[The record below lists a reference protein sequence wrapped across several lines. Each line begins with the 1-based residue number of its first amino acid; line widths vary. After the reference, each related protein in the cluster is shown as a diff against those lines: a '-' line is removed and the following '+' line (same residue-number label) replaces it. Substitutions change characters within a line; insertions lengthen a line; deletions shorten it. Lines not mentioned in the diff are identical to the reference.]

1 MAEEEEENEDA
12 IELDLLDSDGG
23 VRHEDLDLEPKEE
36 QFFNAEHI
44 ELAGNFML
52 SFTGFTFY
60 AARERTFDAA
70 YTRSALSTIAIGVF
84 IYRVF
89 SDQFAPVAIT
99 YVIFGGLVGIV
110 SIVRRRTVAHGRFAL
125 PRNSK
130 FTESAILTAMT
141 PENGLSPEE
150 PKDEGASEQAGKF
163 AQKEHD
169 SLDRSLRS
177 RVKAQKDVRQR
188 EREIALENSQRLSAA
203 ADKIR
208 KLEQERIT
216 RSFQTPLNY
225 VLVEP
230 FMGVIKQCIIPFD
243 TPKQALSHEYFKWRS
258 RRTVPPSMPYFYT
271 SGSTVMVL
279 TILTVITEILVL
291 IFILL

>member
-1 MAEEEEENEDA
+1 
-12 IELDLLDSDGG
+12 
-23 VRHEDLDLEPKEE
+23 
-36 QFFNAEHI
+36 
-44 ELAGNFML
+44 ML
-52 SFTGFTFY
+52 
-60 AARERTFDAA
+60 ARERTFDAA

-110 SIVRRRTVAHGRFAL
+110 SIVRRRTVAHGRFKL
-125 PRNSK
+125 PRGNQ
-130 FTESAILTAMT
+130 FTESAILRAMT
-141 PENGLSPEE
+141 PENGISPEE
-150 PKDEGASEQAGKF
+150 SKEVEEGQHADKKLQL
-163 AQKEHD
+163 EHE

-177 RVKAQKDVRQR
+177 RIKAQKDVRQR

-208 KLEQERIT
+208 KAEQERIT
-216 RSFQTPLNY
+216 KSFQAPLNY

-243 TPKQALSHEYFKWRS
+243 TPKQTLGHEYFKWRAQ
-258 RRTVPPSMPYFYT
+258 RTVPPAMPYFYT
-271 SGSTVMVL
+271 SGTTVMVL
-279 TILTVITEILVL
+279 TILTIITEILVL